1 MAVSQTPGA
10 RIRGIVSSVPSRRFD
25 NRTDTTAFA
34 ADDVEKVV
42 RMAGVKSRHVAGD
55 HLCSSDLCLAAGR
68 DLLRQ
73 IEWAPATID
82 AVICVTQ
89 TPDYLLP
96 STSCLLHRWL
106 ELPDTCAAFDVGLG
120 CSGYPYGLWLAAMMV
135 QNPGIRRVLLFHGE
149 TPTRFSDEAD
159 RAVALLFGDAG
170 SATAIESVPDHP
182 SRPWWFSLHT
192 DGTGWR
198 DLIIE
203 GGGFRSRFPTRRR
216 DHFVTMEGANV
227 FNFTIKR
234 IPPLI
239 QETLAASGLPQDQI
253 DYFIFHQS
261 NRFIMKHLARKA
273 AITDERMPS
282 TIETF
287 GSAGGPSVPLTIT
300 RGGLVRPTDRPL
312 TLMLLGYGVG
322 LSWGSALIDLG
333 PDAFLG
339 HVEVPEPKPAEP
351 ACATAPLP

>member
-1 MAVSQTPGA
+1 MVSC
-10 RIRGIVSSVPSRRFD
+10 VPERRFD
-25 NRTDTTAFA
+25 NRTDTTAFPPEE
-34 ADDVEKVV
+34 VEKVV
-42 RMAGVKSRHVAGD
+42 RMAGVKARHVAGD
-55 HLCSSDLCLAAGR
+55 NLCSSDLCLAAGR
-68 DLLRQ
+68 ELLRQ
-73 IEWAPATID
+73 IQWEPATID

-106 ELPDTCAAFDVGLG
+106 ELPDTCAALDVGLG

-149 TPTRFSDEAD
+149 TPTRFSDDGD

-170 SATAIESVPDHP
+170 SATAVEAAPADV

-192 DGTGWR
+192 DGTGWK

-203 GGGFRSRFPTRRR
+203 GGGFRSRFPTQRRA
-216 DHFVTMEGANV
+216 HFVAMEGANV

-234 IPPLI
+234 VPPLI

-261 NRFIMKHLARKA
+261 NRFIMKHLAKKA
-273 AITDERMPS
+273 AITEDRMPS

-300 RGGLVRPTDRPL
+300 RGGLVRPPDRPL

-322 LSWGSALIDLG
+322 LSWGSALVDLR

-339 HVEVPEPKPAEP
+339 HVELPEPKPGEP
-351 ACATAPLP
+351 ASSNPTPT